1 MYLYMSRSVHSLAK
15 WRKLLPGAGAVPK
28 LHMYNTNTHNKNKLL
43 LLATGIRYHLT
54 AALNQMGNS
63 HSSSA
68 LSHIPTPA
76 SPQTPRLASQ
86 PKGSGASGQRSQIPP
101 LRPRCRCHPS
111 RKGQRHIWCRE
122 ERSREQRAFRCCAW
136 KAMTT
141 FVLYIGNVW
150 VQCWQSGSDWKLSS

>member
-1 MYLYMSRSVHSLAK
+1 MKKAASPCRGGSELR
-15 WRKLLPGAGAVPK
+15 
-28 LHMYNTNTHNKNKLL
+28 MYNTNTHNKNKLL

-101 LRPRCRCHPS
+101 SVPAADAIPPGKDGGIFGVERREAGS
-111 RKGQRHIWCRE
+111 RG
-122 ERSREQRAFRCCAW
+122 
-136 KAMTT
+136 
-141 FVLYIGNVW
+141 L
-150 VQCWQSGSDWKLSS
+150 SDAALGKP